1 MSDQT
6 PLRPEDVP
14 NDAII
19 VPEIRM
25 PYTPPRAEPPTAA
38 YTPPTAPYAPP
49 AAGPYTPPAP
59 YTSAE
64 LVVPPAP
71 PIPDPAT
78 LAVPPAPAHPYG
90 TGQIVPMPPAHPGQV
105 APYPQAGPPA
115 YPAPHPSLAQPG
127 YPIQQPGYPYDAQPT
142 DSNGIAVAGF
152 IVGLVSI
159 FMPLI
164 LGVAAGVTGIIL
176 SSIGISRS
184 KFSGRNRGI
193 AVAGLVLAIIGT
205 VLIL

>member
-19 VPEIRM
+19 VPEVRSS
-25 PYTPPRAEPPTAA
+25 YEPPRAVPPTTAYIPPAPQAPAA
-38 YTPPTAPYAPP
+38 YTPPAPF
-49 AAGPYTPPAP
+49 TP
-59 YTSAE
+59 TE

-78 LAVPPAPAHPYG
+78 LAMPQPPANPYG
-90 TGQIVPMPPAHPGQV
+90 SAQIVPMPPAHPGEV

-115 YPAPHPSLAQPG
+115 YPAPHPTLAQPG
-127 YPIQQPGYPYDAQPT
+127 YPMQPGYPYGAQPT

-184 KFSGRNRGI
+184 KFSGKNRGI